1 GGKPKVKREH
11 AYRTYAIR
19 ICEGPIAG
27 VLRVWEDDKLV
38 YDVRPESPIVAESSA
53 WIANKTIYLGD
64 EDQLPD
70 PVLQAQV
77 SGASDTP
84 AYRGTA
90 YIVVDSEDLTER
102 RGSIPQYRFEIA
114 SAAETVPL
122 DTIPTDGAAGTTGGG
137 GLPEGASI
145 SIYLD
150 DVNAGPGE
158 AWLVYIV
165 LRSTIGAQSVPYQA
179 NIDGNVFFQ
188 GVASIDDEWTVLRTQ
203 LNHVSDHSLLTVGF
217 GGPAT
222 VGYQLGVAKI

>member
-38 YDVRPESPIVAESSA
+38 YDVRPESPILAESQK

-64 EDQLPD
+64 EEQLPD

-90 YIVVDSEDLTER
+90 YLLVDPEGLRER
-102 RGSIPQYRFEIA
+102 RGPVPQYRFEVT
-114 SAAETVPL
+114 ETMHADDL
-122 DTIPTDGAAGTTGGG
+122 EKIPTKLWTRQTGGG
-137 GLPEGASI
+137 NFSNGLNGTVKSFTDPDAGAST
-145 SIYLD
+145 
-150 DVNAGPGE
+150 
-158 AWLVYIV
+158 AWLALFEFQQYTGEVVTYRCIV
-165 LRSTIGAQSVPYQA
+165 LIDGAQV
-179 NIDGNVFFQ
+179 
-188 GVASIDDEWTVLRTQ
+188 W
-203 LNHVSDHSLLTVGF
+203 
-217 GGPAT
+217 
-222 VGYQLGVAKI
+222 